1 MNIFQL
7 RCFLSVANTLSFAAA
22 ATLMNVSQ
30 PAISHQIKALESE
43 LNAKL
48 FRRSTR
54 VVELTAEGQAFIP
67 DAKSMVAIADHAML
81 RFSHSDKQ
89 QLQILTIGCSSYTH
103 LELLTEVLRE
113 LSDDFPSL
121 HPRLLVVPHDQLFH
135 LLETE
140 TADIVFDFREDEE
153 SKKTLVFTELCQ
165 SALVCVCRV
174 DHPAA
179 QKERMTSSDLA
190 QEKLIFCDPITLA
203 PDIANLQWKL
213 VEGRNPADL
222 HFCSSSEAAVILA
235 KAGFGLAILPELLV
249 QGREALVK
257 AEIEGAPKLSF
268 GMFYKPSPADTL
280 LRKFIQRAKTL
291 FEHRD

>member
-30 PAISHQIKALESE
+30 PAISHQIKSLESE

-165 SALVCVCRV
+165 SGLWISDSPRASGSRRRSPRQGRNRRRSQALLWHVLQALSGG
-174 DHPAA
+174 H
-179 QKERMTSSDLA
+179 TA
-190 QEKLIFCDPITLA
+190 QEVHSKGK
-203 PDIANLQWKL
+203 N
-213 VEGRNPADL
+213 
-222 HFCSSSEAAVILA
+222 
-235 KAGFGLAILPELLV
+235 
-249 QGREALVK
+249 AL
-257 AEIEGAPKLSF
+257 
-268 GMFYKPSPADTL
+268 
-280 LRKFIQRAKTL
+280 
-291 FEHRD
+291 